1 MTGGQTGARG
11 AAGSLAGGLA
21 GNSILVTGASQGIGK
36 AVCLELAGRGA
47 RLTLAA
53 RDAAALEQV
62 AAACRD
68 RGGEALVVPTDV
80 SQPGDCERLVRQAVA
95 TWGALDALINN
106 AGIDMIARFDEVAD
120 LQLFERLMRV
130 NYLGYVYPTYY
141 ALPELRRSRGR
152 LVAVSSLAGMTGV
165 PTRTGYAAS
174 KHAIFGFF
182 DSLRIELAG
191 TGVTVTLVAPDFVL
205 SEIHRR
211 AAGPDGRPL
220 GHSPMQ
226 ESTIHDRRAVRPS
239 HRQGDAEAPAPPH
252 PLAEGQAGALRA
264 AGGPGLDRRDRGA
277 GGAAGEVEEQ
287 D

>member
-1 MTGGQTGARG
+1 MTGGPAP
-11 AAGSLAGGLA
+11 AGGGLQ
-21 GNSILVTGASQGIGK
+21 GSSISQGIGK
-36 AVCLELAGRGA
+36 AVSLELAGLGA
-47 RLTLAA
+47 RLALAA
-53 RDAAALEQV
+53 RDTAALEQV
-62 AAACRD
+62 AVACRE
-68 RGGEALVVPTDV
+68 RGGEALAVPTDV
-80 SQPGDCERLVRQAVA
+80 SQPGDCERLVHQAVA
-95 TWGALDALINN
+95 TWGSLDALINN

-120 LQLFERLMRV
+120 LQIFERLMRV

-191 TGVTVTLVAPDFVL
+191 TGVSVTLVAPDFVV

-211 AAGPDGRPL
+211 AAGPDGRAI

-226 ESTIHDRRAVRPS
+226 ESRIMTAEECARHIVKAMQKRQRLRILSLRGRLGRYVRLVAPRLIDAIAARAVRVG
-239 HRQGDAEAPAPPH
+239 R
-252 PLAEGQAGALRA
+252 
-264 AGGPGLDRRDRGA
+264 
-277 GGAAGEVEEQ
+277 
-287 D
+287 

>member
-1 MTGGQTGARG
+1 MTGEPA
-11 AAGSLAGGLA
+11 AAWPAGS
-21 GNSILVTGASQGIGK
+21 SIIVTGASQGIGK
-36 AVCLELAGRGA
+36 AVCLELAARRA

-53 RDAAALEQV
+53 RDPAALEQV
-62 AAACRD
+62 AAACRE
-68 RGGEALVVPTDV
+68 RGGEALAVPTDV
-80 SQPGDCERLVRQAVA
+80 SQPADCERLVRQAVGA
-95 TWGALDALINN
+95 WGPLDALVNN
-106 AGIDMIARFDEVAD
+106 AGIDMIARFEDVTD

-130 NYLGYVYPTYY
+130 NYLGYVYPTHY
-141 ALPELRRSRGR
+141 ALPELRRTRGR

-226 ESTIHDRRAVRPS
+226 ESSIMTAEECARQIVKAMQKRQRLRILSLRGRLGRYVRLVAPGLIDAIAARAVR
-239 HRQGDAEAPAPPH
+239 
-252 PLAEGQAGALRA
+252 
-264 AGGPGLDRRDRGA
+264 RGR
-277 GGAAGEVEEQ
+277 
-287 D
+287 

>member
-1 MTGGQTGARG
+1 MSDDV
-11 AAGSLAGGLA
+11 AGS
-21 GNSILVTGASQGIGK
+21 SIIVTGASQGIGK
-36 AVCLELAGRGA
+36 AVCLELAARRA

-62 AAACRD
+62 AAACRA
-68 RGGEALVVPTDV
+68 RGGEALAVPTDV
-80 SQPGDCERLVRQAVA
+80 SQPADCERLISRAVA
-95 TWGALDALINN
+95 AWGRLDALINN

-130 NYLGYVYPTYY
+130 NYLGYVYPTWF
-141 ALPELRRSRGR
+141 ALPELKRSRGR
-152 LVAVSSLAGMTGV
+152 LVAVSSLAGLTGV

-191 TGVTVTLVAPDFVL
+191 TGVSVTLVAPDFVR

-211 AAGPDGRPL
+211 AAGPDGQPL

-226 ESTIHDRRAVRPS
+226 EARIMSAERCAHHIVEATRRRQRLRILSLRGRLGRYVRLLAPSLIDAIAARAVRLGS
-239 HRQGDAEAPAPPH
+239 
-252 PLAEGQAGALRA
+252 
-264 AGGPGLDRRDRGA
+264 
-277 GGAAGEVEEQ
+277 
-287 D
+287 

>member
-1 MTGGQTGARG
+1 MTGGRAGTRG
-11 AAGSLAGGLA
+11 LGGSLDVSLAGS
-21 GNSILVTGASQGIGK
+21 SILVTGASQGIGK

-62 AAACRD
+62 AAACRE

-80 SQPGDCERLVRQAVA
+80 SQPADCERLVRQAVA
-95 TWGALDALINN
+95 AWGPLDALINN
-106 AGIDMIARFDEVAD
+106 AGIDMIARFDEVTD
-120 LQLFERLMRV
+120 LHIFERLMRV

-141 ALPELRRSRGR
+141 ALPEIRRSRGR

-191 TGVTVTLVAPDFVL
+191 TGVSVTLVAPDFVL

-226 ESTIHDRRAVRPS
+226 ESSIMTAEQCARHIVKAMQKRQRLRILSLRGRLGRYVRLVAPGLIDAITARAVRLG
-239 HRQGDAEAPAPPH
+239 R
-252 PLAEGQAGALRA
+252 
-264 AGGPGLDRRDRGA
+264 
-277 GGAAGEVEEQ
+277 
-287 D
+287 